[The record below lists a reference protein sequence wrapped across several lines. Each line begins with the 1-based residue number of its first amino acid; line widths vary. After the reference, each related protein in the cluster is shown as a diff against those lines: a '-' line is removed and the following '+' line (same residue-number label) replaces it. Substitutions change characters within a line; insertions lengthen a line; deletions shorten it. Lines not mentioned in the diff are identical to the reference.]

1 MGPTWVLLAPD
12 GPHVGPNLAIRAVM
26 AQSISILNEAV
37 TNVCEASASE
47 MVVKHFVESIKGILD
62 AQFSL
67 YDVFGKTQDLF

>member
-1 MGPTWVLLAPD
+1 MGPDWVLAAPD

-26 AQSISILNEAV
+26 AQFISISNEAV

-47 MVVKHFVESIKGILD
+47 LVVKHFVESIKGIID

-67 YDVFGKTQDLF
+67 NDVFGKTQDLF